1 MVSPLCALGC
11 PGCGPDAAVQVKESP
26 ADPSD
31 DRDREPESSFSQ
43 ENWQGKKNI
52 VPLWMTIHDKKKKT
66 TQGIKP
72 KIGYMNMISFFYLLL
87 T

>member
-1 MVSPLCALGC
+1 MRLTANKMLTTHFGGVMFSTLRPVVSTFHTMVSPLCALGC

-52 VPLWMTIHDKKKKT
+52 VPL
-66 TQGIKP
+66 
-72 KIGYMNMISFFYLLL
+72 
-87 T
+87 